1 MFQGFCNCSCIIIN
15 TLTPLPPDVRTPCPP
30 RRVQFYDP
38 EPEDF
43 WSIEHFL
50 RDYVDDQKDFPA
62 QLMAQA
68 ISNQAV
74 VGTTI
79 KTGAGEYPIG
89 FMSVLNVHTYRV
101 CRSDH
106 KFCAH
111 FQCARIISHTNTD
124 NH

>member
-1 MFQGFCNCSCIIIN
+1 MSRLRYVSCDLFFHACRMLNSPTSCS
-15 TLTPLPPDVRTPCPP
+15 PLPLPFRIPCAPHNF
-30 RRVQFYDP
+30 QFYDP
-38 EPEDF
+38 EPTDF

-50 RDYVDDQKDFPA
+50 RDYVDDHKDFPA
-62 QLMAQA
+62 QAMAQA

-101 CRSDH
+101 CCRLP
-106 KFCAH
+106 A
-111 FQCARIISHTNTD
+111 AG
-124 NH
+124 

>member
-1 MFQGFCNCSCIIIN
+1 MHAGCS
-15 TLTPLPPDVRTPCPP
+15 TRRRLAP
-30 RRVQFYDP
+30 RSHSTIHAQFYDP
-38 EPEDF
+38 EPTDF

-50 RDYVDDQKDFPA
+50 RDYVDDHKDFPA
-62 QLMAQA
+62 QAMAQA

-101 CRSDH
+101 CCRLP
-106 KFCAH
+106 A
-111 FQCARIISHTNTD
+111 AG
-124 NH
+124 